1 MSFSVVDSLVE
12 YAKDDTGNIEGYDG
26 FPDESSVMFSY
37 CVNRDAGLFTEE
49 EMPYEIFRKI
59 MYVKVD
65 EGKYL
70 YRFPGEVYYYIKELL
85 KKNSVNFQS
94 NQEEF

>member
-1 MSFSVVDSLVE
+1 MSISTVDNLVKNI
-12 YAKDDTGNIEGYDG
+12 KDNTGSIEGYHG

-70 YRFPGEVYYYIKELL
+70 YRFPGEVYYYIIELL
-85 KKNSVNFQS
+85 QNSNVSFQNS
-94 NQEEF
+94 QEGV